1 MISIAAEK
9 YLGTGLKR
17 NDVCR
22 VLRKEILCCALRPG
36 TRLHEQ
42 ELAARFGSSKSPVR
56 DALLNLES
64 EGLVVVV
71 PRQGYRVSSISVSD
85 AQDMFQLRALLEIGC
100 VTAAIDN
107 ATDETLARLDA
118 FRKFNGDD
126 DPSGFIQY
134 NCRFHS
140 TIARCSGNLRL
151 ENMTCNLIE
160 HMDRVIHISISAIRG
175 RDPQQL
181 VDEHSAIIDAIQARD
196 VRRAR
201 QLAQS
206 HINRAEKRVLS
217 ALEWAVVVP

>member
-1 MISIAAEK
+1 MTSVAEET
-9 YLGTGLKR
+9 YQGTSLKR
-17 NDVCR
+17 EDVCR
-22 VLRKEILCCALRPG
+22 VLRREILCCALRPG
-36 TRLHEQ
+36 TKLHEQ

-56 DALLNLES
+56 DALLNLER

-71 PRQGYRVSSISVSD
+71 PRQGYRVSSVSVSD
-85 AQDMFQLRALLEIGC
+85 AQDMFQLRALLEAGC

-107 ATDETLARLDA
+107 ATDETLAELDE
-118 FRKFNGDD
+118 FRQFNGDS
-126 DPSGFIQY
+126 DPSAFIDY

-140 TIARCSGNLRL
+140 ALARCSGNLRL
-151 ENMTCNLIE
+151 QSVTCNLIE
-160 HMDRVIHISISAIRG
+160 HMDRVIYISISAIRG

-181 VDEHSAIIDAIQARD
+181 IDEHAAIIDAVQGRD

-206 HINRAEKRVLS
+206 HIKRAEKRVLS